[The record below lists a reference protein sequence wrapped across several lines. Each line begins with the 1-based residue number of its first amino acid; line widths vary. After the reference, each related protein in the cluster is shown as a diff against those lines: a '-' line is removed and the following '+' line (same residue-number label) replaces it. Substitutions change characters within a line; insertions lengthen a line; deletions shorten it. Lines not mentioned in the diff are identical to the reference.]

1 MTFES
6 FSLTAC
12 PATVPLTPLY
22 ALTHAGG
29 FIITKSVPSGRCGRE
44 GNPISG
50 GDPVIKI
57 KSRHGKAQLTVPI
70 QSLTVQGGRARG
82 KGFMSQGGGIDIEPA
97 AGKLHSQLLGA
108 R

>member
-1 MTFES
+1 
-6 FSLTAC
+6 
-12 PATVPLTPLY
+12 
-22 ALTHAGG
+22 
-29 FIITKSVPSGRCGRE
+29 
-44 GNPISG
+44 
-50 GDPVIKI
+50 VIKI